1 MTIYDKY
8 LAVILP
14 AMAKFVL
21 GPLAGVA
28 LQLSWWQ
35 TLLCS
40 IIGMMISVLVFTFL
54 GKTIWASWQKLS
66 KTTPKRFSKS
76 TRRAVRIYQKF
87 GIVGVA
93 CLSPLFLT
101 PIGGTLIATSF
112 KVPPVKIILWMS
124 VFAIFWGLVMTLAIY
139 HIPGLQKLL

>member
-8 LAVILP
+8 LAVVLP
-14 AMAKFVL
+14 AMAKFIL

-28 LQLSWWQ
+28 LHLSWWQ
-35 TLLCS
+35 TMLCS
-40 IIGMMISVLVFTFL
+40 IIGMMTSVVVFTFL
-54 GKTIWASWQKLS
+54 GKVIWSTWQKLS
-66 KTTPKRFSKS
+66 KTPPKRFSPRS
-76 TRRAVRIYQKF
+76 RRAVSIYQKF

-112 KVPPVKIILWMS
+112 KVPPVRIILWMS
-124 VFAIFWGLVMTLAIY
+124 VFALFWGVVMTLAIY